1 MATERTGTPKAFPWR
16 IRRILHG
23 NRPKLSH
30 PKTGTPKAFLGK
42 IRRILHGNR
51 AKGNVAGL
59 RSLGESGGFS
69 MGTDRNSPTPK
80 RERRRTPFLARNLR
94 FLGATGTPSAF
105 LGSSLRELRARG
117 TSQDS
122 RSLRGAVSLLL
133 GRGSV
138 VGFALQSGLSVSL
151 YKVDSVAFASGG
163 APQYGNGL
171 RIASEQPRLE
181 VELQLIDM
189 ERPTRPIR
197 ITYSEFF
204 SQD

>member
-1 MATERTGTPKAFPWR
+1 MATERTGTPKAFLGR
-16 IRRILHG
+16 IRTILHG

-30 PKTGTPKAFLGK
+30 PKTGTPKAFLGR
-42 IRRILHGNR
+42 IRRILHGHR
-51 AKGNVAGL
+51 ANGNAKGVPWENPHDSPWEPTETLPPQNGNVAGL
-59 RSLGESGGFS
+59 RSLREIFDFSGQRERLRRSLAVHSVNCGQ
-69 MGTDRNSPTPK
+69 G
-80 RERRRTPFLARNLR
+80 ERRRTPFLGRIRRTLVHSAGRSVFCLD
-94 FLGATGTPSAF
+94 GGPS
-105 LGSSLRELRARG
+105 
-117 TSQDS
+117 
-122 RSLRGAVSLLL
+122 
-133 GRGSV
+133 
-138 VGFALQSGLSVSL
+138 SVSL

-197 ITYSEFF
+197 ITHSEFF